1 MFEQNPHLVSL
12 GLGDFGSGISSVKSW
27 FVAFVGLLVLASLAW
42 WTTRPARRA
51 APPQF
56 PARPHE
62 TISASRTRPGSHS
75 GHRPVGEA
83 PRRPQRLPP
92 G

>member
-1 MFEQNPHLVSL
+1 MFEQNTHLVSL

-27 FVAFVGLLVLASLAW
+27 VVAFVGLLVLALLAW

-51 APPQF
+51 ARPQLPASPP
-56 PARPHE
+56 E
-62 TISASRTRPGSHS
+62 ITSAPRTRPGSHS

-83 PRRPQRLPP
+83 PRHPQRLPP